1 MGWDTEVNIVLLM
14 KHRGYPGLDTH
25 THNPSIW
32 EEEAAKFQVQ
42 GQPGLDSQSLMQ
54 RKQQKLGTEF
64 YSPEF
69 ACLVQG
75 PGLALKRRE

>member
-14 KHRGYPGLDTH
+14 KHWGYPGLATH

-32 EEEAAKFQVQ
+32 EEEAAKFQVP

-54 RKQQKLGTEF
+54 RKQQKLRTEF